1 MRVNAGIQ
9 VWIVMGGEV
18 ERERVRGRHV
28 VIELL
33 HAGFPISCCSQEIL
47 AVLKITTP
55 KNFVGALDHV
65 LTSLYYATLF
75 SEQTRRQSLQYVVL
89 FSYEKKETTR

>member
-1 MRVNAGIQ
+1 
-9 VWIVMGGEV
+9 MGGGGGS
-18 ERERVRGRHV
+18 ERERERHV

-33 HAGFPISCCSQEIL
+33 HAGFPNSCCSQEIL

-75 SEQTRRQSLQYVVL
+75 SEQTRRQSLQYVVSV
-89 FSYEKKETTR
+89 SYEKKETTR